1 MADAVRATVAD
12 LEGLVAVMKE
22 LGLVTKNQEK
32 SDGIFEKR
40 RRSIKKT
47 FEKSPFGK
55 AKKSLMGYFKS
66 FKQLGEYTVKARS
79 AGDEKLAQMEEEMTG
94 LTKLTATMVF
104 HTGIAKIMNKTA
116 GKTNNI
122 FARLLMS
129 ILSLVS
135 IFAMVAF
142 AFGILLLA
150 FQGADSPILDLTD
163 GLWGIDNAAKG
174 VVMAF
179 TGEGEGGLLGAV
191 NIIVAAIAVAGVSF
205 MLFGGPIA
213 LVAGG
218 AMLIVGT
225 FQLMKKQFDDNIAA
239 FAAATVVTLVLVA
252 AFIKWKFAA
261 LAAKTVSMGAIN
273 ATVGSLLLGVAII
286 VGGLTMLYLFATGK
300 VSGWVGWAVALLGAG
315 AIAAGLAIFLGL
327 TWPVA
332 LIIAAIALVVAIV
345 YRYWDEIYAFF
356 KPAIDVIIIAAK
368 AVYAAFLVA
377 VDVAAAIV
385 MGVVKAVWFVISG
398 IFKAFVFTFKL
409 LWKVVWGVIQL
420 GVKLVI
426 GIFKILSW
434 PFVQAFKG
442 IKWFFSWL
450 MGMPGKIKDAFIGG
464 VKALVNAIAGIWNST
479 AGKLQF
485 DIPDWVPVIGG
496 GSFGIPK
503 IPLLAKGGIV
513 NSPTLAMIG
522 EDGPEAVVPLT
533 KKNNPQGIGLG
544 GGNGPITLNINV
556 GGVTDRTDK
565 RALAR
570 EIGDAIRDEMHRSG
584 RSMGT
589 RRSAL

>member
-40 RRSIKKT
+40 RRSIKKS

-55 AKKSLMGYFKS
+55 ATKSLKGYFKS

-142 AFGILLLA
+142 AFGVLLLA

-163 GLWGIDNAAKG
+163 GLTGIDEAAQG
-174 VVMAF
+174 VIMAF
-179 TGEGEGGLLGAV
+179 TGEGEGGLLGAINV
-191 NIIVAAIAVAGVSF
+191 VAGAIAVGGISYMLLGGTIAAIAFSA
-205 MLFGGPIA
+205 I
-213 LVAGG
+213 LV
-218 AMLIVGT
+218 VGT

-239 FAAATVVTLVLVA
+239 VGAASAVLLVLVA
-252 AFIKWKFAA
+252 IFIKWKFAA
-261 LAAKTVSMGAIN
+261 LAAKTVSLGAIK
-273 ATVGSLLLGVAII
+273 ATVGSLLLGVALI

-300 VSGWVGWAVALLGAG
+300 VSGWVGWAVALIGAG

-356 KPAIDVIIIAAK
+356 KPAIDVIIFAAK
-368 AVYAAFLVA
+368 AVYAGFMIA
-377 VDVAAAIV
+377 VDVAATII
-385 MGVVKAVWFVISG
+385 MGLVKAVWFVISG
-398 IFKAFVFTFKL
+398 VFKGFVFAFKL

-420 GVKLVI
+420 GVKLVV
-426 GIFKILSW
+426 GIFKILAW
-434 PFVQAFKG
+434 PFIQAYKG

-450 MGMPGKIKDAFIGG
+450 FSIPGKVKDAFIAG
-464 VKALVNAIAGIWNST
+464 VKALVNAIAGIWNKT
-479 AGKLQF
+479 AGKLSF
-485 DIPDWVPVIGG
+485 KIPDWVPKVGG
-496 GSFGIPK
+496 GRFGIPK

-513 NSPTLAMIG
+513 NSPTLAVIG

-570 EIGDAIRDEMHRSG
+570 EIGDAIRDEMFRSG

-589 RRSAL
+589 RRGAL

>member
-104 HTGIAKIMNKTA
+104 HTGIAKMMNKVA

-163 GLWGIDNAAKG
+163 GLWGIDNAAQG
-174 VVMAF
+174 VIMAF
-179 TGEGEGGLLGAV
+179 TGEGEGGLLGAINV
-191 NIIVAAIAVAGVSF
+191 VAGAIAVAGVSY
-205 MLFGGPIA
+205 MLFGGT
-213 LVAGG
+213 VAAIGFG
-218 AMLIVGT
+218 AMLVVGT

-239 FAAATVVTLVLVA
+239 VGAASAVLLVLVA
-252 AFIKWKFAA
+252 IFIKWKFAA
-261 LAAKTVSMGAIN
+261 LAAKTVSLGAIK
-273 ATVGSLLLGVAII
+273 ATVGSLLLGVALI

-300 VSGWVGWAVALLGAG
+300 VNGWVGWAVALIGAG

-356 KPAIDVIIIAAK
+356 KPAIDVIIFAAK
-368 AVYAAFLVA
+368 AVYAGFMIA
-377 VDVAAAIV
+377 VDVAATII
-385 MGVVKAVWFVISG
+385 MGLVKAVWFVISG
-398 IFKAFVFTFKL
+398 VFKGFVFTFKL
-409 LWKVVWGVIQL
+409 LWKIVWGVIQL

-426 GIFKILSW
+426 GIFKILAW
-434 PFVQAFKG
+434 PFIQAYKG
-442 IKWFFSWL
+442 VMWFFKWL
-450 MGMPGKIKDAFIGG
+450 IGIPSAVGTALINGAKFIF
-464 VKALVNAIAGIWNST
+464 NSIAKLWNNT
-479 AGKLQF
+479 AGKLSYT
-485 DIPDWVPVIGG
+485 IPDYVPIVGG
-496 GSFGIPK
+496 KKFALPK
-503 IPLLAKGGIV
+503 IPLLAEGGIV
-513 NSPTLAMIG
+513 TGPTLAMIG
-522 EDGPEAVVPLT
+522 DNPSGKEAVIPLE
-533 KKNNPQGIGLG
+533 KAGQMGFG

-570 EIGDAIRDEMHRSG
+570 EIGDAIRDEMFRSG

-589 RRSAL
+589 RRGAL